1 MNTQISTSPLIGV
14 YVWFFNLLSCLLFL
28 EYQLIVFWG
37 VCVNS
42 CVTFGLMAAALI
54 PMLLLVNTT
63 PDKIPADELME
74 EEQQQGVAAQDMKEK
89 EDTGEKEEDI
99 SVFVSPA
106 H

>member
-1 MNTQISTSPLIGV
+1 
-14 YVWFFNLLSCLLFL
+14 
-28 EYQLIVFWG
+28 
-37 VCVNS
+37 
-42 CVTFGLMAAALI
+42 MAAALI